1 MSNNPSNVA
10 KGRDS
15 FDASIDNSLVAFF
28 NKNVTPYPTEV
39 GGPAFDLI
47 PIEKQKDIMVNVAR
61 MHGQQ
66 EYSRIMQW
74 VAVLQTQAASIKRRL
89 EITNWVH
96 AAKYQFQTYHGQIY
110 WLANDTR
117 RGGTILTH
125 HGPDEWCT
133 GAPENY
139 DYICR
144 VKWLG
149 DYTWLEVD
157 SDGNPVND

>member
-1 MSNNPSNVA
+1 MADKKSNVA
-10 KGRDS
+10 KGVHS
-15 FDASIDNSLVAFF
+15 YDADIGNSLVAFF
-28 NKNVTPYPTEV
+28 NKNITPYPTEV

-66 EYSRIMQW
+66 EYSRIMQL

-89 EITNWVH
+89 EITDWVH

-110 WLANDTR
+110 WLAHDIR
-117 RGGTILTH
+117 HGGTILIH
-125 HGPDEWCT
+125 NGPDEWST
-133 GAPENY
+133 GAPEHY

-149 DYTWLEVD
+149 DYTWIEVD
-157 SDGNPVND
+157 EEGNPANE